1 MYSCILVPLDGSK
14 LAEKALAHAEGLAKS
29 SGATVHL
36 IMSISRH
43 YSGEAPIGGS
53 LVADQSAARAAD
65 LSRQLE
71 EAEIQTAQQYLDH
84 AATGLKSLG
93 LETVVELTTG
103 PAHEHVIDYAKQHG
117 VDLIVMSTHGHG
129 GLKRMLLGSTT
140 DRVIRSGELPVLVV
154 P

>member
-1 MYSCILVPLDGSK
+1 MYSRILVPLDGSK

-29 SGATVHL
+29 SGATVYL
-36 IMSISRH
+36 IMSMTRH
-43 YSGEAPIGGS
+43 HAGEAAIGGG
-53 LVADQSAARAAD
+53 LEADQSVARAAE

-71 EAEIQTAQQYLDH
+71 EAEIQVAQQYLDH
-84 AATGLKSLG
+84 AATDLKSSG

-103 PAHEHVIDYAKQHG
+103 PPHEHIIDYAKQHG

>member
-53 LVADQSAARAAD
+53 LVADQSAARAAELD
-65 LSRQLE
+65 AKRRL
-71 EAEIQTAQQYLDH
+71 AERVYGLTIQSSTSVKDFVAQHDEIRSHMDAVLIG
-84 AATGLKSLG
+84 A
-93 LETVVELTTG
+93 VVEHTTFDG
-103 PAHEHVIDYAKQHG
+103 EVAEVTVSIPGIRVWE
-117 VDLIVMSTHGHG
+117 IVHQ
-129 GLKRMLLGSTT
+129 R
-140 DRVIRSGELPVLVV
+140 IRIVRR
-154 P
+154 

>member
-29 SGATVHL
+29 SGASVHL
-36 IMSISRH
+36 LMSMSRH
-43 YSGEAPIGGS
+43 YGGVTPIGGGLES
-53 LVADQSAARAAD
+53 DQSVARTAE
-65 LSRQLE
+65 LGRQLE
-71 EAEIQTAQQYLDH
+71 EAEIQAAQQYLDH
-84 AATGLKSLG
+84 TATNLKNLG
-93 LETVVELTTG
+93 LETIVELTTG

-140 DRVIRSGELPVLVV
+140 DRVIRSGEVPVLVV

>member
-29 SGATVHL
+29 SGASVHL
-36 IMSISRH
+36 LMSMSRH
-43 YSGEAPIGGS
+43 YSGETPIGGGLES
-53 LVADQSAARAAD
+53 DQSVARTVE
-65 LSRQLE
+65 LGRQLE

-84 AATGLKSLG
+84 TATNLKNLG
-93 LETVVELTTG
+93 LETIVELTTG

-140 DRVIRSGELPVLVV
+140 DRVIRSGEVPVLVV

>member
-29 SGATVHL
+29 SGASVHL
-36 IMSISRH
+36 LMSMSRH
-43 YSGEAPIGGS
+43 YGGETPIGGGLES
-53 LVADQSAARAAD
+53 DQSVARTAE
-65 LSRQLE
+65 LGRQLE
-71 EAEIQTAQQYLDH
+71 EAEIQAAQQYLDH
-84 AATGLKSLG
+84 TATNLKNLG
-93 LETVVELTTG
+93 LETIVELTTG

-140 DRVIRSGELPVLVV
+140 DRVIRSGEVPVLVV

>member
-29 SGATVHL
+29 SGASVHL
-36 IMSISRH
+36 LMSMSRH
-43 YSGEAPIGGS
+43 YGGEAPIGGGLES
-53 LVADQSAARAAD
+53 DQSVARTAE
-65 LSRQLE
+65 LGRQLE
-71 EAEIQTAQQYLDH
+71 EAEIQAAQQYLDH
-84 AATGLKSLG
+84 TATNLKNLG
-93 LETVVELTTG
+93 LETIVELTTG

-140 DRVIRSGELPVLVV
+140 DRVIRSGEVPVLVV

>member
-36 IMSISRH
+36 IMSMTRRYGS
-43 YSGEAPIGGS
+43 ETPIGGGLES
-53 LVADQSAARAAD
+53 DQSVARTAE

-71 EAEIQTAQQYLDH
+71 EAEIQNAQQYLDH
-84 AATGLKSLG
+84 TAMSLKNLG

-103 PAHEHVIDYAKQHG
+103 PPHEHVIDYAKQHG
-117 VDLIVMSTHGHG
+117 VDLIIMSTHGHG

>member
-1 MYSCILVPLDGSK
+1 MYSRILVPLDGSK

-29 SGATVHL
+29 SGATVYL

-43 YSGEAPIGGS
+43 YGGEAPIGGG
-53 LVADQSAARAAD
+53 LEADQSVARTAE

-71 EAEIQTAQQYLDH
+71 EAEIQAAQRYLDH
-84 AATGLKSLG
+84 AAAGLKSLG

-103 PAHEHVIDYAKQHG
+103 PAHEHIIDYAKQHG
-117 VDLIVMSTHGHG
+117 VDLVVMSTHGHG

>member
-36 IMSISRH
+36 IMSMTRNH
-43 YSGEAPIGGS
+43 GESLIGGGLES
-53 LVADQSAARAAD
+53 GQSVARAAE
-65 LSRQLE
+65 LGRQLE
-71 EAEIQTAQQYLDH
+71 EAEIQAAQEYLDH
-84 AATGLKSLG
+84 TAVNLKNSG
-93 LETVVELTTG
+93 LEAVVELTSG
-103 PAHEHVIDYAKQHG
+103 APHVHVIDYAKQHG

>member
-29 SGATVHL
+29 SGASVHL
-36 IMSISRH
+36 LMSMSRH
-43 YSGEAPIGGS
+43 YGGEAPIGGGLES
-53 LVADQSAARAAD
+53 DQSVARTAE
-65 LSRQLE
+65 LGRKLE

-84 AATGLKSLG
+84 TATNLKNLG
-93 LETVVELTTG
+93 LETIVELTTG
-103 PAHEHVIDYAKQHG
+103 PAHEHVLDYANQNG
-117 VDLIVMSTHGHG
+117 VDLIGRSTHGHG

-140 DRVIRSGELPVLVV
+140 DRVIRSGEVPVLVV